1 MAKWQ
6 QTASSELRSAI
17 DYGKRQAAS
26 AITYF
31 PQLATPFSKW
41 KSVRCME
48 SESVP
53 NQREKKERERE
64 GGREAGEMPVL
75 SGMPLR

>member
-6 QTASSELRSAI
+6 QAASSELRSAI
-17 DYGKRQAAS
+17 DDEASGKRQAAS

-53 NQREKKERERE
+53 NQREKRERE
-64 GGREAGEMPVL
+64 
-75 SGMPLR
+75 